1 MPLGASAEIVKA
13 NCSNQYRPSRQS
25 QWIPNPWLCRL
36 QRSHEASLL
45 RYPNSNGH
53 RLTAFNGHMIT
64 AISPRPGTV
73 AHPPAARTIALRSE
87 TPSPDPSRGHPH
99 AREADRETVKNDR
112 RRGQDGDRWIN
123 MSLPECPG
131 HGTKTSRKP
140 LRALTAARVATSRV
154 TAMTNAASLTSSFK
168 NDTANSHLS
177 HST

>member
-1 MPLGASAEIVKA
+1 M
-13 NCSNQYRPSRQS
+13 
-25 QWIPNPWLCRL
+25 
-36 QRSHEASLL
+36 

-64 AISPRPGTV
+64 AIRSRPGTV
-73 AHPPAARTIALRSE
+73 AHPPAARTIALSPAARTIALRPE

-99 AREADRETVKNDR
+99 AREANRETVKNDR

-131 HGTKTSRKP
+131 HGTKTSKKP
-140 LRALTAARVATSRV
+140 LRALTAARVATSLV
-154 TAMTNAASLTSSFK
+154 TVMTNAAFLTSSFK